1 MGEIN
6 EKNKARRGREREA
19 ERERQK
25 EAGIGR
31 LPRVGW
37 FSPDSADVAGS
48 LAVMV
53 GSERSTVTLV
63 DSNTYYILTFATHY
77 PKITLVYLILFQPAV
92 FSILE
97 AIS

>member
-37 FSPDSADVAGS
+37 FSPDSADVAGR

-53 GSERSTVTLV
+53 GSQYSDAGRLQYVLHFNV
-63 DSNTYYILTFATHY
+63 CNA
-77 PKITLVYLILFQPAV
+77 
-92 FSILE
+92 
-97 AIS
+97 